1 MKTSWWLRLKSLSV
15 QGLDL
20 QKSSAL
26 ATNSRLLFVVN
37 VDWFFMSHRL
47 PLALAAMREG
57 YQVHVAVGITDRL
70 PELQSYGF
78 MVHPLRMRR
87 GKTRIAYEWI
97 AFTDLIRL
105 FRYVKPDL
113 VHLVTIKPVIFG
125 GIAARIVGTPAVVAA
140 ISGLG
145 FVFVDKGM
153 RAWLRRG
160 VVGSLYRI
168 ALGKSALKMIFQNT
182 DDCNRLTQLAH
193 LPASKHAIIRGSG
206 VDLSHF
212 KLEQLPVGVPVVV
225 MACRLIADK
234 GVWEFVEAARLLRER
249 LVQCRLCLVG
259 AIDPDN
265 PASLSDTDLDRI
277 ELEGAVE
284 LWGQRADMP
293 NVLAQAH
300 IVALPSYYGEGLPK
314 VLMEA
319 AACGRAVVTTDMPG
333 CRDAVLPEQS
343 GVLVPARNAGALADA
358 LERLLADP
366 ARCLEMGLVGRA
378 FAEREFDLAGVVARH
393 LGIYKELLDQCQ

>member
-1 MKTSWWLRLKSLSV
+1 M
-15 QGLDL
+15 
-20 QKSSAL
+20 
-26 ATNSRLLFVVN
+26 FVVN
-37 VDWFFMSHRL
+37 VDWFFLSHRL
-47 PLALAAMREG
+47 PVALAAMREG

-87 GKTRIAYEWI
+87 GKAGIVSEWI

-105 FRYVKPDL
+105 FRSVKPDL

-145 FVFVDKGM
+145 FVFVDRGM
-153 RAWLRRG
+153 RAWLRRV

-182 DDCNRLTQLAH
+182 DDCDCLTQFAH

-212 KLEQLPVGVPVVV
+212 KPGPLPAGVPVVV

-234 GVWEFVEAARLLRER
+234 GVWEFVEAARLLRMR
-249 LVQCRLCLVG
+249 SVSCRLCLVG
-259 AIDPDN
+259 ALDPDN
-265 PASLSDTDLDRI
+265 PVSLSDADLERI
-277 ELEGAVE
+277 VSEGFVE
-284 LWGQRADMP
+284 LWGPRADMP
-293 NVLAQAH
+293 SVLAQAH

-319 AACGRAVVTTDMPG
+319 SACGRAVVTTDMPG
-333 CRDAVLPEQS
+333 CRDAVLPGQS
-343 GVLVPARNAGALADA
+343 GVLVPARNANALADV

-366 ARCLEMGLVGRA
+366 ARCVEMGRVGRT
-378 FAEREFDLAGVVARH
+378 FAQREFDLAGVVARH